1 MNMNSPIE
9 TSREFLREYVA
20 ETDPEDL
27 VNELEAGALMNG
39 GPLVQAL
46 KSIEYLLANPPQDDT
61 LLKLVTLDA
70 RVRLERPTDESA
82 RSWLQWLVQQ
92 IRRELDENLLPFQP
106 MRAQLVRSVP
116 PADERFPHDL
126 RLYPTDEPWLDC
138 WSAIWG
144 KNIFYAEFMKEW
156 DGRTC
161 PTCNTPT
168 VQCTLGSQDS
178 GETKRSHPD
187 RELTVVYRCTGCRCG
202 WTEQQERKASGGESR
217 STVTRA
223 ERAPLSTTS
232 AAPLLQFAQGGSVLL
247 QSSNHTVTG
256 LEFATLEPRYVCA
269 GRLLGTSES
278 GRVLATE
285 KEPGHY
291 AFWDSASGRE
301 RALSRSEI
309 EDFPFDVRYV
319 VSLKQAANGRYE
331 GRWLDITGQ
340 EPPALFSIRPQG
352 TTQIEQIDS
361 WIVVS
366 PRRWLALAWSWADGD
381 LEGAFGNYY
390 SPFAE
395 GPARVS
401 LAVSRFHTSPPMY
414 YSRQHDWLVTGDQ
427 SGFHVYVASTGQP
440 LRVLAGKFNLLGGG
454 GDVVAFHPQQR
465 FWLAVNRSSYL
476 THDREK
482 QGFYLVDIDVAK
494 DDPRVLRSFSET
506 QPVVSL
512 AFHPSGAWICA
523 LLSDGTIH
531 VWETA
536 TGHRRPET
544 MAK

>member
-27 VNELEAGALMNG
+27 VNELEAGALLNG

-46 KSIEYLLANPPQDDT
+46 KSIEY
-61 LLKLVTLDA
+61 
-70 RVRLERPTDESA
+70 
-82 RSWLQWLVQQ
+82 
-92 IRRELDENLLPFQP
+92 
-106 MRAQLVRSVP
+106 RAQLVRSVP

-126 RLYPTDEPWLDC
+126 RLYPTDEPWPHC

-144 KNIFYAEFMKEW
+144 KSIFYAAFMKEW

-187 RELTVVYRCTGCRCG
+187 RQLTVVYRCTGCLCG
-202 WTEQQERKASGGESR
+202 WTEQQERKAPGESR
-217 STVTRA
+217 STATRA
-223 ERAPLSTTS
+223 ERAPLTTTS

-247 QSSNHTVTG
+247 RSTNHTVTG
-256 LEFATLEPRYVCA
+256 LEFATLKPRYVCT

-278 GRVLATE
+278 GRILATE

-301 RALSRSEI
+301 RALSRSEF
-309 EDFPFDVRYV
+309 EDFPFDVRYL

-331 GRWLDITGQ
+331 GRWLDITGR

-352 TTQIEQIDS
+352 TTQLEQIDS

-366 PRRWLALAWSWADGD
+366 PRRWLALAWSWADGE
-381 LEGAFGNYY
+381 LEGAFGTYY

-395 GPARVS
+395 CPAGVS
-401 LAVSRFHTSPPMY
+401 LAVSRFHTAPPMY

-440 LRVLAGKFNLLGGG
+440 LRVSAGKFNLLGGG
-454 GDVVAFHPQQR
+454 GDLVAFHPQQR

-482 QGFYLVDIDVAK
+482 QGFYLLDIDVAK

-544 MAK
+544 LAK